1 MIRYRR
7 QTTAES
13 DTTEGPDHGQLPA
26 GLPRRR
32 RDARDPRGG
41 ARVLKAWN
49 DWFADLGE
57 AVVDGG
63 NPSSQTRKIAASGAV
78 SDDPSGPSG
87 YSVIRAGSLDDAV
100 GKAKG
105 CPVLTVPGSS
115 VQVVETVEA
124 M

>member
-1 MIRYRR
+1 MANYLLVY
-7 QTTAES
+7 
-13 DTTEGPDHGQLPA
+13 HGGSGMPA
-26 GLPRRR
+26 TPEE
-32 RDARDPRGG
+32 G

-49 DWFADLGE
+49 DWFADLGD

-63 NPSSQTRKIAASGAV
+63 NPSSQTRKIAANGAV

-100 GKAKG
+100 AKARG
-105 CPVLTVPGSS
+105 CPVLTSPGAA
-115 VQVVETVEA
+115 VQVVETIDA